1 MTAERRPDGNI
12 DDLREQLRALGYL
25 DARVDRFVLGAAAG
39 SDRPARLAVAASLRI
54 GAMAGVLLG
63 PAAALGL
70 RLRAPGLVTNTA
82 DALVAAGYLALLFGV
97 ATAVVAAIA
106 ILAGTWV
113 ARRAADRPQCPRTAS
128 RAAAAAGLVVAGACL
143 AYLTLWWRAASAV
156 ETSGSWGWTAAAIAV
171 GVAISLLLGHAV
183 AVTIMA
189 ALARLGLAKSLRRG
203 LPLSSW
209 KALAG
214 AAVVASA
221 GAIAL
226 LIAPGPVADPGLTAP
241 TLTVVPTGQRVI
253 VIGIDGVDL
262 RTMDTLAAAGRTP
275 VLGRLLGGAVATL
288 EPEPDRDPARVWT
301 TIATGQPAERHG
313 IRAIESR
320 EVAGLEGRLGAE
332 SSTWPVLTSITDLLR
347 LTRPAIATGDER
359 RIPAFWEVAAR
370 TGLRTA
376 VVHWWATWPAPANL
390 GAVITDR
397 ALLRLEHGGA
407 ADGEV
412 APAALYDA
420 LVASW
425 PERKARAAAIA
436 ARALAPAG
444 SPSIAQTIKRSA
456 EIDAAVLDMAAD
468 PRIGPTDLLTLYLP
482 GLDIAQHALFTTEET
497 SGLSPSVVAERV
509 ASLERY
515 YEFLDAAIGALLP
528 ATPDVTVIL
537 VAEPGRVT
545 TAASGRVAIS
555 GGAAGS
561 GDSGSMP
568 PTAVAATILHAL
580 GVPVAA
586 DLASGPDMGLL
597 SPAFAATHPVRLVA
611 TYGART
617 ATSRPRGG
625 KPLDREMIERMR
637 SLGYLR

>member
-1 MTAERRPDGNI
+1 MTAERRPDRTI
-12 DDLREQLRALGYL
+12 DELREQLRALGYL

-39 SDRPARLAVAASLRI
+39 SDRPARLAIAASLRI

-70 RLRAPGLVTNTA
+70 RLRAPGLVTSTT
-82 DALVAAGYLALLFGV
+82 DALVAAGYLALLFGL

-106 ILAGTWV
+106 ILIGIGI
-113 ARRAADRPQCPRTAS
+113 ARRAADRPQFPRTAS
-128 RAAAAAGLVVAGACL
+128 RAAAVAGLVVTAVCL
-143 AYLTLWWRAASAV
+143 VYLTLWWRTASAV
-156 ETSGSWGWTAAAIAV
+156 DGSGSWAWSAAAIAV
-171 GVAISLLLGHAV
+171 GVAIGLLLGHAV

-203 LPLSSW
+203 LPLSSGRAIAAA
-209 KALAG
+209 AL
-214 AAVVASA
+214 VASA

-226 LIAPGPVADPGLTAP
+226 LVASGPVADPTPLVPA
-241 TLTVVPTGQRVI
+241 LTVVPTGQRVI

-262 RTMDTLAAAGRTP
+262 RTLDSLVATGRTP
-275 VLGRLLGGAVATL
+275 TLARLLGGAVATL
-288 EPEPDRDPARVWT
+288 EAEPDRDPARVWT
-301 TIATGQPAERHG
+301 TIATGQPADRHG

-320 EVAGLEGRLGAE
+320 EVAGLEGRLGPE

-390 GAVITDR
+390 GAVISDR

-412 APAALYDA
+412 APSSLYEM
-420 LVASW
+420 LLASW
-425 PERKARAAAIA
+425 PQRKARAADVA
-436 ARALAPAG
+436 ARALAPTG
-444 SPSIAQTIKRSA
+444 SPSIAATITRSA

-468 PRIGPTDLLTLYLP
+468 PQIGPTDLLTLYLP

-497 SGLSPSVVAERV
+497 SGSSPSVLAERV

-515 YEFLDAAIGALLP
+515 YEFLDGAIGAMLP
-528 ATPDVTVIL
+528 ASADVTVIL
-537 VAEPGRVT
+537 IAEPGRVT
-545 TAASGRVAIS
+545 TAAPGRVAIS
-555 GGAAGS
+555 GGAAGR
-561 GDSGSMP
+561 GDAGSMA
-568 PTAVAATILHAL
+568 PTAVAATVLHAL
-580 GVPVAA
+580 GVPVAS
-586 DLASGPDMGLL
+586 DLASGPDLRLL
-597 SPAFAATHPVRLVA
+597 DPAFTAAHPIRTVS

-617 ATSRPRGG
+617 STSRPRGG